1 MRSYGQFC
9 PVAKAAELFCERWT
23 PLILRDLGSGAT
35 RFSELHRGVPL
46 MSPALLSRRLKQLEA
61 EGVLVRRRQ
70 RKRKGWSY
78 HLTPAG
84 EEFLPLVETLGIW
97 GQRWARRQLADNEV
111 DLGLLIW
118 SLERGV
124 DPDAFG
130 TEKPA
135 VVQLRFTD
143 LAAARQSWWF
153 VNREGAC
160 ELCLNDPGLEIS
172 LYLACTLR
180 DMIYILRGD
189 LALGRA
195 IDDGRLEA
203 LGSSAARR
211 ALRAWLNLSPL
222 AKIRSRRD
230 SLATPPRP
238 ARDSAGRRR
247 A

>member
-23 PLILRDLGSGAT
+23 ALILRDLGSGAT

-70 RKRKGWSY
+70 QKRKGWSY

-84 EEFLPLVETLGIW
+84 EEFLPLIETLGIW
-97 GQRWARRQLADNEV
+97 GQRWTRRQLADDEV

-118 SLERGV
+118 SLERRV
-124 DPDAFG
+124 DPDAF
-130 TEKPA
+130 TQKPA
-135 VVQLRFTD
+135 VVQIRFTD
-143 LAAARQSWWF
+143 LAATKQHWWF
-153 VNREGAC
+153 VNREGGC

-180 DMIYILRGD
+180 DMIYIVRGD

-211 ALRAWLNLSPL
+211 ALRAWLNLHPL
-222 AKIRSRRD
+222 AKIKSQRD
-230 SLATPPRP
+230 SLPRPPRP
-238 ARDSAGRRR
+238 ARDSADRRV
-247 A
+247 